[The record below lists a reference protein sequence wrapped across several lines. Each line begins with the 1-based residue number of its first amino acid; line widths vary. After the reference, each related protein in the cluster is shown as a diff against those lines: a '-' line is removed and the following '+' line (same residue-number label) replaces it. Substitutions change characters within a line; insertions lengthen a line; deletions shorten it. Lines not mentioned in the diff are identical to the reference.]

1 MPFPTAHDKKSLIE
15 IVHTAQQAL
24 IGLKSYTQSLIS
36 ALDKP
41 MSINQILDYLDSL
54 RQITSLLAVGMAT
67 PGLVEFIQEQF
78 YDKSVDLVA
87 EAQNL
92 LATIAGVQ
100 AAVMAIVPVNADH
113 FIQKDVLQEDGSVT
127 VTTLQPEQLA
137 ALADPFQQLV
147 SAID

>member
-54 RQITSLLAVGMAT
+54 RRTTSLLTVGMAT
-67 PGLVEFIQEQF
+67 PGLIGFIQEQF
-78 YDKSVDLVA
+78 YDTSVDLVA

-92 LATIAGVQ
+92 LATIANVQ
-100 AAVMAIVPVNADH
+100 AAVMAIVPVNGDH
-113 FIQKDVLQEDGSVT
+113 FIQKDVLEQDGSVT
-127 VTTLQPEQLA
+127 VTALQPEQLA